1 MTMQMN
7 PYLLFAGS
15 AAEALDFY
23 RSVLG
28 GELDVTRFGEFMPDA
43 GDDAD
48 KVMHG
53 QLTTPAGHVLMAS
66 DVPTGMGQP
75 PGNGTVCLS
84 GDDVVL
90 RDHFTGLAEGG
101 EVTVALEKQMW
112 GDEFGELTDRF
123 GVRWMVD
130 LTPPASS

>member
-7 PYLLFAGS
+7 PYLIFSGD

-28 GELDVTRFGEFMPDA
+28 GELDLTRFGEFMPAA

-53 QLTTPAGHVLMAS
+53 QLRTPSGHLLMAS
-66 DVPTGMGQP
+66 DVPAGMGEP

-84 GDDVVL
+84 GDDVAM
-90 RDHFTGLAEGG
+90 RGHFAALADGG
-101 EVTVALEKQMW
+101 EVIVALEKQMW
-112 GDEFGELTDRF
+112 GDEFGELRDRF

-130 LTPPASS
+130 LTPPADA

>member
-7 PYLLFAGS
+7 PYLIFAGQ

-53 QLTTPAGHVLMAS
+53 QLTTASGHVLMAS
-66 DVPTGMGQP
+66 DVPAGMGEP

-84 GDDVVL
+84 GDDVAL
-90 RDHFTGLAEGG
+90 REVFAALGEGG

-112 GDEFGELTDRF
+112 GDEFGELRDRY

-130 LTPPASS
+130 LTPPADA